1 MSNMADVDTQV
12 TVIAADTHI
21 RGEMTFDRTA
31 KLLGKFDGKVS
42 AKGEL
47 QVAEG
52 AICKAEIDAGKVI
65 VDGMIEGNVSAHERI
80 QLNTKARIKG
90 DLKAARLVVAEGAS
104 LIGHCAIG
112 PDALKGTPSPE
123 IKTIP
128 QQNPV
133 RPIETPRK

>member
-1 MSNMADVDTQV
+1 MADVDTQV

-52 AICKAEIDAGKVI
+52 AICKAEIDAGKVT
-65 VDGMIEGNVSAHERI
+65 VDGMIEGNISAHERI

-104 LIGHCAIG
+104 LVGHCAIG
-112 PDALKGTPSPE
+112 PDALKGTTSPE

-128 QQNPV
+128 QQPPV